1 MTSSVPF
8 ESGVAG
14 PRRAT
19 LEELV
24 RAKRLGPVRS
34 VEELTAPATGVFESD
49 DEVDEFVAAVR
60 EWRQADLG

>member
-1 MTSSVPF
+1 MGDDEQRIVRD
-8 ESGVAG
+8 GDHGARRVA
-14 PRRAT
+14 

-24 RAKRLGPVRS
+24 RAKRAHPVGS
-34 VEELTAPATGVFESD
+34 VDELMSPDAFDSD